1 MRAIF
6 LFFALTN
13 VANGLWMLI
22 APQGWYHDLPAG
34 VPDTGP
40 LNTHFV
46 RDIGGAFLTIGI
58 AFLVAAS
65 RPAMRRPVLAFATLF
80 YVLHAAI
87 HVLDLL
93 TGHVHAG
100 HWLIDLP
107 GVFLPALVMVVLCL
121 PRFWPSPNGAPV
133 RAAP

>member
-6 LFFALTN
+6 LFLALIN

-40 LNTHFV
+40 LNAHFV
-46 RDIGGAFLTIGI
+46 RDIGAAFFTIG
-58 AFLVAAS
+58 VALFVASS
-65 RPAMRRPVLAFATLF
+65 RPAMRRPVLLFSTLF
-80 YVLHAAI
+80 FVLHAAI
-87 HVLDLL
+87 HVHDLL
-93 TGHVHAG
+93 AGQLHTG

-121 PRFWPSPNGAPV
+121 PRFWTPT
-133 RAAP
+133 RQAATL

>member
-6 LFFALTN
+6 VVLGLLN
-13 VANGLWMLI
+13 VANGSWMLLL
-22 APQGWYHDLPAG
+22 PQGWYQDLPAG

-46 RDIGGAFLTIGI
+46 RDLGGAFLTIG
-58 AFLVAAS
+58 VALLCAAV

-80 YVLHAAI
+80 YLLHAAI
-87 HVLDLL
+87 HVRDLVAGQLD
-93 TGHVHAG
+93 AD

-107 GVFLPALVMVVLCL
+107 GVFLPVLVMAVLCL
-121 PRFWPSPNGAPV
+121 PRFWT
-133 RAAP
+133 AASGRSAA

>member
-6 LFFALTN
+6 LFFAVMN
-13 VANGLWMLI
+13 VANGVWMLWSPE
-22 APQGWYHDLPAG
+22 AWYHELPAG

-46 RDIGGAFLTIGI
+46 RDIGAAFLTIGV
-58 AFLVAAS
+58 AFFVASS
-65 RPAMRRPVLAFATLF
+65 RPAMRRGVLLFATMF
-80 YVLHAAI
+80 FVLHAAV

-93 TGHVHAG
+93 TGHLHAG

-107 GVFLPALVMVVLCL
+107 GVFLPALLLVVLCL
-121 PRFWPSPNGAPV
+121 PRYREQLG
-133 RAAP
+133 R

>member
-6 LFFALTN
+6 LFLAVTN
-13 VANGLWMLI
+13 VANGLWMLLL
-22 APQGWYHDLPAG
+22 PQRWYHDLPAG

-46 RDIGGAFLTIGI
+46 RDLGAAFFTIGV
-58 AFLVAAS
+58 ALLVASS
-65 RPAMRRPVLAFATLF
+65 RPAMRRPVLLFSTLF

-87 HVLDLL
+87 HVRDLL
-93 TGHVHAG
+93 AGQLHGG

-121 PRFWPSPNGAPV
+121 PRFWTGA
-133 RAAP
+133 RQAATL

>member
-6 LFFALTN
+6 LFFAFTN
-13 VANGLWMLI
+13 VANGSWMLWSPE
-22 APQGWYHDLPAG
+22 AWYHELPAD

-46 RDIGGAFLTIGI
+46 RDIGAAFLTIGV
-58 AFLVAAS
+58 AFFVASS
-65 RPAMRRPVLAFATLF
+65 RPAMRRGVLLFATLF
-80 YVLHAAI
+80 FVLHAAV

-93 TGHVHAG
+93 TGHLHAG

-107 GVFLPALVMVVLCL
+107 GVFLPALLLVALCL
-121 PRFWPSPNGAPV
+121 PRF
-133 RAAP
+133 RRQLET

>member
-1 MRAIF
+1 MRVLF
-6 LFFALTN
+6 LVLAVTN

-46 RDIGGAFLTIGI
+46 RDIGAAFLTVGV
-58 AFLVAAS
+58 AFTVATFRAE
-65 RPAMRRPVLAFATLF
+65 MRRAVLAFATVF
-80 YVLHAAI
+80 FVLHAAI

-93 TGHVHAG
+93 EGHIPAS
-100 HWLIDLP
+100 HWLIDMP
-107 GVFLPALVMVVLCL
+107 GVFLPALLLLVLCL
-121 PRFWPSPNGAPV
+121 PRYWTPRIAQGS
-133 RAAP
+133 